1 MVNVHWISVWLSDY
15 QLVRYSAAY
24 RQRGVE
30 AAKTRGRNLSK
41 HPTPDSVWQTDTCR
55 LGFLV
60 ERHKHRLQLHMI
72 SSRTVSSLIKN

>member
-15 QLVRYSAAY
+15 KLVRYSAAY

-41 HPTPDSVWQTDTCR
+41 HPYPRFSLADRYMPIGVSGRAPQTSASVEHD
-55 LGFLV
+55 FV
-60 ERHKHRLQLHMI
+60 
-72 SSRTVSSLIKN
+72 